1 MSPMRFELYR
11 SMRRVLSF
19 GRRALLGWGS
29 GGNIEGDVIV
39 ITCNVV
45 RSFNALKGRD
55 VIVQGSAESGVR
67 LVPRIAGEAGRTSE
81 NHRSS
86 VAQEERGMRRRQGLC
101 KFLPWLKTREQCC
114 KIEKGAGNDIHSCRV
129 TFESPM

>member
-45 RSFNALKGRD
+45 ASMPLKGRD
-55 VIVQGSAESGVR
+55 VIVQGSVESGVR

-81 NHRSS
+81 NHR
-86 VAQEERGMRRRQGLC
+86 
-101 KFLPWLKTREQCC
+101 
-114 KIEKGAGNDIHSCRV
+114 
-129 TFESPM
+129 